1 MLKFVFLTVALLLLQ
16 GASADL
22 EEVPADDAIYDS
34 YRLPTAITPE
44 NYRLEVITHLNDT
57 EGFIFR
63 GIVWITVR
71 TFQMDKYFLC
81 KHSRVLR
88 QSWLSP
94 KVTATLFSYNPK
106 TKQLQVAMNNS
117 IFDLVSTILDFQFLT

>member
-44 NYRLEVITHLNDT
+44 NYRLEVVTHLNDT

-71 TFQMDKYFLC
+71 TFSVVIFCACIGTYYDSPGCHQM
-81 KHSRVLR
+81 
-88 QSWLSP
+88 
-94 KVTATLFSYNPK
+94 
-106 TKQLQVAMNNS
+106 
-117 IFDLVSTILDFQFLT
+117 